1 MQLFIG
7 KEVLEASVVSFDE
20 AFTVFLIYDG
30 QLVLVFKT
38 SPMVLLEYQGNKL
51 EKTEDTSDLSENS
64 RKLVWIPLI
73 DVDFVLG
80 DHLGY

>member
-1 MQLFIG
+1 M
-7 KEVLEASVVSFDE
+7 VSFDE
-20 AFTVFLIYDG
+20 AFTIFFVYDG
-30 QLVLVFKT
+30 QLVLVLKT

-51 EKTEDTSDLSENS
+51 EKTQDTSDLSENS